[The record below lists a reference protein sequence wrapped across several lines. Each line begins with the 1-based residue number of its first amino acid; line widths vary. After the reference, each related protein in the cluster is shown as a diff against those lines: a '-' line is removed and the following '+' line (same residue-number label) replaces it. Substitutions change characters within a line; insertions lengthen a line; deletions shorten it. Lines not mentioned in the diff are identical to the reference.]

1 MHFSEVE
8 ILESMVISIRLL
20 CSWQGIVKPLRRWLD
35 NRNVR
40 AHSVTFMSNDSQNEV
55 ISLLENAVRKKMITE
70 VKDAGMYVFSV
81 DTNPDLS

>member
-1 MHFSEVE
+1 
-8 ILESMVISIRLL
+8 
-20 CSWQGIVKPLRRWLD
+20 
-35 NRNVR
+35 
-40 AHSVTFMSNDSQNEV
+40 MSNDSQNEV